1 MVYFQSF
8 HFKESCRMNNRADYY
23 ALAPAAA
30 NAMLALEKAV
40 ANASIEPSLC
50 ELVKIRA
57 SQINGCL
64 FCLDMHSKS
73 AKKAGER
80 ELRLCHLPL
89 WRESPLFSAREKAAL
104 EWTETLTRPG
114 KHGATDEDYQK
125 LAAHFSEKEIVDLTF
140 VISTIN
146 AWNRLGVAFR
156 NRPGAMDK
164 MLGLENVMP
173 E

>member
-1 MVYFQSF
+1 M
-8 HFKESCRMNNRADYY
+8 
-23 ALAPAAA
+23 P
-30 NAMLALEKAV
+30 
-40 ANASIEPSLC
+40 
-50 ELVKIRA
+50 
-57 SQINGCL
+57 
-64 FCLDMHSKS
+64 
-73 AKKAGER
+73 
-80 ELRLCHLPL
+80 
-89 WRESPLFSAREKAAL
+89 REKAAL